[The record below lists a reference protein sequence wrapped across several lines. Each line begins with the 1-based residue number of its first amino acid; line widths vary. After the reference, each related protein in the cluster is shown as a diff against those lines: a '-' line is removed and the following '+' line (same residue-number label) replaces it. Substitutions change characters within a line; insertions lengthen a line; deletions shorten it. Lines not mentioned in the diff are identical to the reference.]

1 MNEKT
6 VYKQPQIEVVDAYPE
21 KAYCS
26 GGNNY
31 SSGAESSD
39 VQESE
44 GW

>member
-26 GGNNY
+26 NGNTENLTVDE
-31 SSGAESSD
+31 SGK
-39 VQESE
+39 
-44 GW
+44 W